1 MIPSGQ
7 RRGQVTTMK
16 NSRTILV
23 IGGVLVVLAA
33 AAVSYLSVLAN
44 QNGGRL
50 YSMSAKLQNTI
61 EIPLS
66 QAESLSVD
74 YGSKNLEVY
83 VWQEDKIVIK
93 EYLKSSRSDA
103 LATTTIDNGR
113 AVVTGGQTHWSFQF
127 LWVGFGE
134 EKIEIYLPER
144 GLKALELE
152 TGSGNITAKE
162 AFSFNGESVSVQ
174 AGSGNIRWNSTKAAS
189 IDLQAGSGN
198 IRAEELLGSQMHVK
212 TNSGNITLKDV
223 AGSLYARA
231 GSGNVTISELSGGCE
246 VETGSGNL
254 KVEAEQV
261 TENVLLETGSGNQR
275 LELPA
280 GLSFELQV
288 ETGSGNI
295 STDYDSE
302 LSYNK
307 KGNEAS
313 GQIGE
318 APVCWIS
325 SKAGSGN
332 VSIKEHK

>member
-1 MIPSGQ
+1 
-7 RRGQVTTMK
+7 MK

-23 IGGVLVVLAA
+23 IGGVVVVLTA
-33 AAVSYLSVLAN
+33 AAVSFLSVLAN

-50 YSMSAKLQNTI
+50 YSMSAKLRNTI

-74 YGSKNLEVY
+74 YGSKNLEIY
-83 VWQEDKIVIK
+83 VWQEDRIVIK
-93 EYLKSSRSDA
+93 EYLRSSRSDA

-113 AVVTGGQTHWSFQF
+113 AVVTGGQTYWSFRL
-127 LWVGFGE
+127 LWGGLGE
-134 EKIEIYLPER
+134 EKIEIYLPES
-144 GLKALELE
+144 GLKTLELE

-162 AFSFNGESVSVQ
+162 AFSLNGESVSVQ
-174 AGSGNIRWNSTKAAS
+174 AGSGNIRWNSTKADFIA
-189 IDLQAGSGN
+189 LQAGSGN
-198 IRAEELLGSQMHVK
+198 IRAEELLGSQVQVK

-223 AGSLYARA
+223 TGSLYTRA
-231 GSGNVTISELSGGCE
+231 GSGNVTVSGLSGGCE
-246 VETGSGNL
+246 AETGSGNL

-261 TENVLLETGSGNQR
+261 TEDVSLETGSGNQR
-275 LELPA
+275 LELPE

-288 ETGSGNI
+288 DTGSGNI

-313 GQIGE
+313 GQVGE
-318 APVCWIS
+318 APVCRIS